1 MYVCRSELLD
11 FRSWFDPMEGQLCQ
25 ISTHVHPNGGLGW
38 VGWDW
43 IGLSVNTIVKLA
55 IWGCW

>member
-43 IGLSVNTIVKLA
+43 IGLV
-55 IWGCW
+55 